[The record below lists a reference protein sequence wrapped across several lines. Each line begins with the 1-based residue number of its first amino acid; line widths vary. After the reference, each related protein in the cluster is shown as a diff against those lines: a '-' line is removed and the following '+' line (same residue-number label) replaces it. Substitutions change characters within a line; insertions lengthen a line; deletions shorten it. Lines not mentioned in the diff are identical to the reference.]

1 MDNYT
6 ETKPGVRNSSH
17 NSKIMPSSSL
27 IQKSKMGGEMS
38 LSKNS
43 PNNDSASTKED
54 NLSYQNEESIFS
66 TGLYTAHP
74 NSNANGSTTVQSFQN
89 SIQDFKNG
97 ETCFKKPVKHTSG
110 NIMNLSK

>member
-17 NSKIMPSSSL
+17 NSKITPSTSL
-27 IQKSKMGGEMS
+27 LQKSKLGGEMT

-66 TGLYTAHP
+66 SSLYTGHL
-74 NSNANGSTTVQSFQN
+74 NSSANGNTPVVGSF
-89 SIQDFKNG
+89 
-97 ETCFKKPVKHTSG
+97 
-110 NIMNLSK
+110 